1 MIVKKKKNRK
11 YMHQRKTFFYKDQDQ
26 DFIFDIDQKKDNK
39 SLQSQN
45 IDILPKLILEIA
57 LQITLRQ

>member
-1 MIVKKKKNRK
+1 
-11 YMHQRKTFFYKDQDQ
+11 MHQRKAFFYKDQDQ

>member
-11 YMHQRKTFFYKDQDQ
+11 YMHQRKAFFYKDQDQ

>member
-1 MIVKKKKNRK
+1 
-11 YMHQRKTFFYKDQDQ
+11 MHQRKTFFYKDQDQ
-26 DFIFDIDQKKDNK
+26 DFIFDIDQNKDNK